1 MLLPMTHLSG
11 PNNTV
16 NFNPEDYSAEHVLII
31 RAVSVSVT
39 MNSSPVLSLVT
50 VKKLILLLSVIGNFL
65 LLYSLSH
72 FDKVLIDFI
81 FPGEM

>member
-16 NFNPEDYSAEHVLII
+16 NFNPEDYSTEHVLII
-31 RAVSVSVT
+31 RAISISVT

-50 VKKLILLLSVIGNFL
+50 IKKLILLLSVIGDFL

-72 FDKVLIDFI
+72 FD
-81 FPGEM
+81 